1 MGIRLS
7 VEASGAPS
15 RRGDM
20 LSCRYTAR
28 RRAKCTRCFRH
39 IETRS
44 AVHLISRYVL
54 RETFSSWLIV
64 TTVLVVI
71 FMSNQ
76 FAETLDDAAGNEL
89 PRDAVFAVLGLTSL
103 QYITWLA
110 PIGLFLGI
118 LLALARMNR
127 DSEMVALEACGVGP
141 PRLLLPISLLTLI
154 LSTTVAWLSLVGTP
168 EASRQVERIRQE
180 AQESL
185 EIGVLEAGTFTS
197 PDSGETI
204 IYAQAVEGNE
214 IHDVFIQR
222 NDGNGVVVIVAARG
236 ERRLEADG
244 QLSFVLY
251 DGRRYE
257 GVPGEQRFRIVEFAE
272 HGMPVRLVQRRDGEQ
287 PVETK
292 TLAELAGSSD
302 SADRAELQWRIS
314 SPLSL
319 FVLALLA
326 VPLSRSRP
334 REGRYARLG
343 IGILIY
349 ITYLNLLSIA
359 RAWVERDEVPDWLGV
374 WWVHAMLGVL
384 GLVLLGM
391 QSGWFTRAGRA
402 APARAASA

>member
-1 MGIRLS
+1 M
-7 VEASGAPS
+7 
-15 RRGDM
+15 
-20 LSCRYTAR
+20 
-28 RRAKCTRCFRH
+28 
-39 IETRS
+39 
-44 AVHLISRYVL
+44 HLISRYIL

-64 TTVLVVI
+64 TMVLVVI

-89 PRDAVFAVLGLTSL
+89 PRSAVFAVLGLTSL
-103 QYITWLA
+103 QYVTWLA

-141 PRLLLPISLLTLI
+141 SRLLVPIGVLTLI
-154 LSTTVAWLSLVGTP
+154 LSATVAWLSLIATP
-168 EASRQVERIRQE
+168 EASRQVEQIRLQ
-180 AQESL
+180 ARESL

-204 IYAQAVEGNE
+204 IYAQEVTGGA

-222 NDGNGVVVIVAARG
+222 NDGDGVMVIVAARG
-236 ERRLEADG
+236 ERRLDADG

-257 GVPGEQRFRIVEFAE
+257 GVPGERSFRIVEFAE
-272 HGMPVRLVQRRDGEQ
+272 HGMPVRLVEQRDGDQ

-292 TLAELAGSSD
+292 SLAALAGSSD
-302 SADRAELQWRIS
+302 PADRAELQWRIS

-326 VPLSRSRP
+326 IPLSRSRP

-343 IGILIY
+343 VGILLY

-359 RAWVERDEVPDWLGV
+359 RAWVEREQVPDWLGV

-384 GLVLLGM
+384 GLALLAG
-391 QSGWFTRAGRA
+391 QSGWFTRAGRV
-402 APARAASA
+402 APAGVSPA

>member
-1 MGIRLS
+1 M
-7 VEASGAPS
+7 
-15 RRGDM
+15 
-20 LSCRYTAR
+20 
-28 RRAKCTRCFRH
+28 
-39 IETRS
+39 
-44 AVHLISRYVL
+44 HLISRYVL

-89 PRDAVFAVLGLTSL
+89 PRSAVFAVLALTSL

-141 PRLLLPISLLTLI
+141 PRLLIPISVLTLI

-168 EASRQVERIRQE
+168 EASRQVEQIRLE

-204 IYAQAVEGNE
+204 IYAQEVTGNE

-236 ERRLEADG
+236 ERRVEADG
-244 QLSFVLY
+244 QLTFVLY

-257 GVPGEQRFRIVEFAE
+257 GVPGERNFRIVEFAE
-272 HGMPVRLVQRRDGEQ
+272 HGMPVRLVERSGGEQ

-292 TLAELAGSSD
+292 TLAALAGSPD
-302 SADRAELQWRIS
+302 PADRAELQWRIS

-343 IGILIY
+343 VGILVY

-359 RAWVERDEVPDWLGV
+359 RAWVEREQVPDWLGV
-374 WWVHAMLGVL
+374 WWVHVLLGVL
-384 GLVLLGM
+384 GLVLLAR
-391 QSGWFTRAGRA
+391 QSGWFTRARRV
-402 APARAASA
+402 APAGAAAA

>member
-1 MGIRLS
+1 M
-7 VEASGAPS
+7 
-15 RRGDM
+15 
-20 LSCRYTAR
+20 
-28 RRAKCTRCFRH
+28 
-39 IETRS
+39 
-44 AVHLISRYVL
+44 HLISRYVF
-54 RETFSSWLIV
+54 RETFFSWLIV
-64 TTVLVVI
+64 TTVLLVI

-89 PRDAVFAVLGLTSL
+89 PRSAVFAVLGLMSL

-141 PRLLLPISLLTLI
+141 PRLLVPIGLLTLA
-154 LSTTVAWLSLVGTP
+154 LSMTVAWLSLIGTP
-168 EASRQVERIRQE
+168 EASRQVEEIRMQ
-180 AQESL
+180 ARESL

-204 IYAQAVEGNE
+204 VYAQEVEGNE
-214 IHDVFIQR
+214 IRDVFIQR
-222 NDGNGVVVIVAARG
+222 NDGNQVVAIVAARG

-251 DGRRYE
+251 NGRRYE
-257 GVPGEQRFRIVEFAE
+257 GVPGERSFRIVEFAE
-272 HGMPVRLVQRRDGEQ
+272 HGMPVRLVQRRDDEQ

-302 SADRAELQWRIS
+302 PADRAELQWRIS

-319 FVLALLA
+319 FILALLA

-343 IGILIY
+343 VGILIY

-359 RAWVERDEVPDWLGV
+359 RAWVEREQAPDWLGL
-374 WWVHAMLGVL
+374 WWVHLMLGLL
-384 GLVLLGM
+384 GLFLLAR
-391 QSGWFTRAGRA
+391 QSGWFTRARRA
-402 APARAASA
+402 APAGAAPA

>member
-1 MGIRLS
+1 M
-7 VEASGAPS
+7 
-15 RRGDM
+15 
-20 LSCRYTAR
+20 
-28 RRAKCTRCFRH
+28 
-39 IETRS
+39 
-44 AVHLISRYVL
+44 HLISRYVL
-54 RETFSSWLIV
+54 RETFSSWLLV
-64 TTVLVVI
+64 TAVLVVI

-141 PRLLLPISLLTLI
+141 PRLLLPIGLLTLI
-154 LSTTVAWLSLVGTP
+154 LSASVAWLSLVGTP
-168 EASRQVERIRQE
+168 EASRQVEQIRLE
-180 AQESL
+180 ARESL

-204 IYAQAVEGNE
+204 IYAQEVEGNE
-214 IHDVFIQR
+214 IHDIFIQR
-222 NDGNGVVVIVAARG
+222 NDGNRATVIVAARG

-257 GVPGEQRFRIVEFAE
+257 GVPGERSFRIVEFAE
-272 HGMPVRLVQRRDGEQ
+272 HGMPVRIVQRRDGEQ
-287 PVETK
+287 PVGTK
-292 TLAELAGSSD
+292 TLAELAGSPD
-302 SADRAELQWRIS
+302 PADRAELQWRIS

-319 FVLALLA
+319 FILALLA

-334 REGRYARLG
+334 REGRYARIG

-359 RAWVERDEVPDWLGV
+359 RAWVERDVAPEWLGV
-374 WWVHAMLGVL
+374 WWVHLALGAL
-384 GLVLLGM
+384 GLLLLGR
-391 QSGWFTRAGRA
+391 QSGWFARAGRA
-402 APARAASA
+402 APAGAAPA

>member
-1 MGIRLS
+1 M
-7 VEASGAPS
+7 
-15 RRGDM
+15 
-20 LSCRYTAR
+20 
-28 RRAKCTRCFRH
+28 
-39 IETRS
+39 
-44 AVHLISRYVL
+44 HLISRYVL
-54 RETFSSWLIV
+54 RETFSSWLLV
-64 TTVLVVI
+64 TAVLVVI

-141 PRLLLPISLLTLI
+141 PRLLLPISLLTLV
-154 LSTTVAWLSLVGTP
+154 LSASVAWLSLIGTP
-168 EASRQVERIRQE
+168 EASRQVEQIRLE
-180 AQESL
+180 ARESL

-204 IYAQAVEGNE
+204 IYAQEVEGNE
-214 IHDVFIQR
+214 IHDIFIQR
-222 NDGNGVVVIVAARG
+222 NDGNRATVIVAARG

-257 GVPGEQRFRIVEFAE
+257 GVPGERSFRIVEFAE
-272 HGMPVRLVQRRDGEQ
+272 HGMPVRIVQRRDGER
-287 PVETK
+287 PVGTK
-292 TLAELAGSSD
+292 TLAELAGSPD
-302 SADRAELQWRIS
+302 PADRAELQWRIS

-319 FVLALLA
+319 FILALLA

-334 REGRYARLG
+334 REGRYARIG

-359 RAWVERDEVPDWLGV
+359 RAWVERDVAPEWLGV
-374 WWVHAMLGVL
+374 WWVHLALGAL
-384 GLVLLGM
+384 GLVLLGRR
-391 QSGWFTRAGRA
+391 SGWFARAGRA
-402 APARAASA
+402 APAGAAPA

>member
-1 MGIRLS
+1 M
-7 VEASGAPS
+7 
-15 RRGDM
+15 
-20 LSCRYTAR
+20 
-28 RRAKCTRCFRH
+28 
-39 IETRS
+39 
-44 AVHLISRYVL
+44 HLISRYVL
-54 RETFSSWLIV
+54 RETFFSWLIV

-89 PRDAVFAVLGLTSL
+89 PRSAVFAVLGLTSL

-141 PRLLLPISLLTLI
+141 PRLLVPIGLLTLV
-154 LSTTVAWLSLVGTP
+154 LSMTVAWLSLIGTP
-168 EASRQVERIRQE
+168 EASRQVEEIRLQ
-180 AQESL
+180 ARESL

-204 IYAQAVEGNE
+204 VYAQEVEGNE
-214 IHDVFIQR
+214 IRDVFIQR
-222 NDGNGVVVIVAARG
+222 NDGNQVVAIVAARG

-244 QLSFVLY
+244 RLSFVLY
-251 DGRRYE
+251 NGRRYE
-257 GVPGEQRFRIVEFAE
+257 GVPGEQSFRIVEFAE
-272 HGMPVRLVQRRDGEQ
+272 HGMPVRLVQRPDDEQ
-287 PVETK
+287 SVETK
-292 TLAELAGSSD
+292 TLADLAGSSD
-302 SADRAELQWRIS
+302 PVDRAELQWRIS

-319 FVLALLA
+319 FILALLA

-359 RAWVERDEVPDWLGV
+359 RAWVERAQVPDWLGV
-374 WWVHAMLGVL
+374 WWVHLMLGLL
-384 GLVLLGM
+384 GLFLLGR
-391 QSGWFTRAGRA
+391 QSGWFARAGRA
-402 APARAASA
+402 APAGAAPA

>member
-1 MGIRLS
+1 M
-7 VEASGAPS
+7 
-15 RRGDM
+15 
-20 LSCRYTAR
+20 
-28 RRAKCTRCFRH
+28 
-39 IETRS
+39 
-44 AVHLISRYVL
+44 HLISRYVL

-154 LSTTVAWLSLVGTP
+154 LSSTVAWLSLVGTP

-222 NDGNGVVVIVAARG
+222 NDGNRVVVIVAARG

-257 GVPGEQRFRIVEFAE
+257 GVPGEQSFRIVEFAE

-292 TLAELAGSSD
+292 TLADLAGSSD
-302 SADRAELQWRIS
+302 PADRAELQWRIS

>member
-1 MGIRLS
+1 MDS
-7 VEASGAPS
+7 AEPS
-15 RRGDM
+15 WIVLTGPI
-20 LSCRYTAR
+20 
-28 RRAKCTRCFRH
+28 CFRH
-39 IETRS
+39 FETRS
-44 AVHLISRYVL
+44 TVNLISRYVF

-89 PRDAVFAVLGLTSL
+89 PRSAVFAVLALTSL

-141 PRLLLPISLLTLI
+141 PRLLIPISLLTLI
-154 LSTTVAWLSLVGTP
+154 LSTTVAWLSLIGTP
-168 EASRQVERIRQE
+168 EASRQVEQIRLQ

-204 IYAQAVEGNE
+204 IYAQEVAGNE

-222 NDGNGVVVIVAARG
+222 NDGNRVVVIVAARG

-257 GVPGEQRFRIVEFAE
+257 GVPGEHSFRIVEFAE
-272 HGMPVRLVQRRDGEQ
+272 HGMPVRPMARRDGEQ

-292 TLAELAGSSD
+292 SFADLAGSSD
-302 SADRAELQWRIS
+302 PADRAELQWRIS

-343 IGILIY
+343 VGILLY

-359 RAWVERDEVPDWLGV
+359 RAWVEREQVPDWVGV
-374 WWVHAMLGVL
+374 WWVHLMLGVL
-384 GLVLLGM
+384 GLVLLAR
-391 QSGWFTRAGRA
+391 QSGWFARARRA
-402 APARAASA
+402 APAGAAPA

>member
-1 MGIRLS
+1 MR
-7 VEASGAPS
+7 
-15 RRGDM
+15 
-20 LSCRYTAR
+20 
-28 RRAKCTRCFRH
+28 
-39 IETRS
+39 
-44 AVHLISRYVL
+44 LISRYVL

-64 TTVLVVI
+64 TAVLVVI

-141 PRLLLPISLLTLI
+141 PRLLLPISVLTLI
-154 LSTTVAWLSLVGTP
+154 LSATVAWLSLIGTP
-168 EASRQVERIRQE
+168 EASRRVEQIRLE
-180 AQESL
+180 ARESL

-204 IYAQAVEGNE
+204 IYAQEVEGNE
-214 IHDVFIQR
+214 IRDVFIQR
-222 NDGNGVVVIVAARG
+222 NDGSRVVVIVAARG

-244 QLSFVLY
+244 HLSFVLY

-257 GVPGEQRFRIVEFAE
+257 GVPGERSFRIVEFAE
-272 HGMPVRLVQRRDGEQ
+272 HGMPVRLLRQRGGER
-287 PVETK
+287 PVATK
-292 TLAELAGSSD
+292 TLADLAGSSD
-302 SADRAELQWRIS
+302 PADRAELQWRIS

-319 FVLALLA
+319 FILALLA

-343 IGILIY
+343 IGLLIY

-359 RAWVERDEVPDWLGV
+359 RAWVERDEVPGWLGV
-374 WWVHAMLGVL
+374 WWVHAMLGAL
-384 GLVLLGM
+384 GLVLLGL
-391 QSGWFTRAGRA
+391 QAGWFARARRA
-402 APARAASA
+402 APAGAPTA

>member
-1 MGIRLS
+1 M
-7 VEASGAPS
+7 
-15 RRGDM
+15 
-20 LSCRYTAR
+20 
-28 RRAKCTRCFRH
+28 
-39 IETRS
+39 
-44 AVHLISRYVL
+44 HLISRYVL
-54 RETFSSWLIV
+54 RETFSSWLLV
-64 TTVLVVI
+64 TAVLVVI

-141 PRLLLPISLLTLI
+141 PRLLLPISLLTLV
-154 LSTTVAWLSLVGTP
+154 LSASVAWLSLIGTP
-168 EASRQVERIRQE
+168 EASRQVEQIRLE
-180 AQESL
+180 ARESL

-204 IYAQAVEGNE
+204 IYAQEVEGNE
-214 IHDVFIQR
+214 IHDIFIQR
-222 NDGNGVVVIVAARG
+222 NDGNRATVIVAARG

-257 GVPGEQRFRIVEFAE
+257 GVPGERSFRIVEFAE
-272 HGMPVRLVQRRDGEQ
+272 HGMPVRIVQRRDGER
-287 PVETK
+287 PVGTK
-292 TLAELAGSSD
+292 TLAELAGSPD
-302 SADRAELQWRIS
+302 PADRAELQWRIS

-319 FVLALLA
+319 FILALLA

-334 REGRYARLG
+334 REGRYARIG

-359 RAWVERDEVPDWLGV
+359 RAWVERDVAPEWLGV
-374 WWVHAMLGVL
+374 WWVHLSLGAL
-384 GLVLLGM
+384 GLVLLGRR
-391 QSGWFTRAGRA
+391 SGWFAWAGRA
-402 APARAASA
+402 APAGAAPA